1 MGIRKSIAGCLIAA
15 ATQIQQDQTKEIVQ
29 AEVRKARIKLAN
41 WIKPN

>member
-29 AEVRKARIKLAN
+29 HEIRKARIKLAN